1 MTFES
6 VRENAQK
13 GYGRVLTK
21 RIRGIIVWKIDEA
34 VKAGA
39 ARIGI
44 SFNGDTRKARMA
56 LAKVVF
62 LRDAE
67 SYNDLSDNELQALNR
82 HLELVTGKA
91 QLDQWMRDAYGYTL
105 KMELGCEQTTATE

>member
-1 MTFES
+1 MFES

-13 GYGRVLTK
+13 GYGWALTK
-21 RIRGIIVWKIDEA
+21 RIRGIIVWRIDEA

-39 ARIGI
+39 TRIGI
-44 SFNGDTRKARMA
+44 SFNGDTRKARLA

-62 LRDAE
+62 LRDVG
-67 SYNDLSDNELQALNR
+67 SYNDLSDDELQALNK

-91 QLDQWMRDAYGYTL
+91 QLDQWLKDAYGYTVG
-105 KMELGCEQTTATE
+105 MFDEQTAAAE